1 MRAEESWMLTGDLLD
16 AENAWVS
23 FQRHRK
29 PPCGVELRQEIDIGQ
44 RGLWTEAKAF
54 ISDEGLDSRKPLPH
68 PCGNPGLHV
77 LLGAA
82 ENFSQVIERNKLPP
96 DIPEWPMTG

>member
-1 MRAEESWMLTGDLLD
+1 MLTGDLLD

-23 FQRHRK
+23 LQRHAE
-29 PPCGVELRQEIDIGQ
+29 PPCCAELRQATNIDQHGLRPKAEAVVADQ
-44 RGLWTEAKAF
+44 SLDRG
-54 ISDEGLDSRKPLPH
+54 KPLPH